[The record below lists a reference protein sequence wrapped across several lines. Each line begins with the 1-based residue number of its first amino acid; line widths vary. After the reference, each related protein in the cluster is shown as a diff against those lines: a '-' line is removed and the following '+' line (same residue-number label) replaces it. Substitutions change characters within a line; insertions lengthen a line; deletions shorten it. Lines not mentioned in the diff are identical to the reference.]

1 MPALRHHHQ
10 LGTPPPLPKH
20 LPRLRTHPQ
29 NQARRMSAKDR
40 RLYARFDI
48 GMDEHPKVAL
58 LSDAAFRALI
68 ESTMYARRQLT
79 DGFLDGRIVG
89 KKWGA
94 DVAEELTHNDPDK
107 PSWSKVTGGYQIHDF
122 GEHQTTTTDIAAKRE
137 AGRAGGLAKA
147 KQKASTFVAPAKH
160 VPGVVL
166 SKPLAK
172 TETETETLT
181 TDVVS
186 GGAHASGDPGQ
197 MGSRIPANFTADAS
211 MIRWAQDNAPN
222 VNLKLST
229 QKFKSYH
236 RSVAGRA
243 QFKTDWT
250 AAWEAWLLS
259 DQQRA
264 LDRPQQFKTAAEKN
278 LEAGAKLHQLYTTQD
293 QQQAIEGTS

>member
-1 MPALRHHHQ
+1 
-10 LGTPPPLPKH
+10 
-20 LPRLRTHPQ
+20 
-29 NQARRMSAKDR
+29 
-40 RLYARFDI
+40 
-48 GMDEHPKVAL
+48 MDEHPKIAL

-89 KKWGA
+89 KRWGA
-94 DVAEELTHNDPDK
+94 DVAEELTNNDPDK

-122 GEHQTTTTDIAAKRE
+122 DEHQTTNADIEAKRE

-147 KQKASTFVAPAKH
+147 KQKASTPVAPAKH
-160 VPGVVL
+160 VPGVML
-166 SKPLAK
+166 SNCLAK

-186 GGAHASGDPGQ
+186 GGAHASDEHGQ
-197 MGSRIPANFTADAS
+197 MGTRIPANFTTTGQ
-211 MIRWAQDNAPN
+211 MIRWAQDNTPN
-222 VNLKLST
+222 VNVKLST
-229 QKFKSYH
+229 QKFKSHY
-236 RSVAGRA
+236 RSVAGKA
-243 QFKTDWT
+243 QFRTDWV

-278 LEAGAKLHQLYTTQD
+278 LEAGAKLHQLYVAQASE
-293 QQQAIEGTS
+293 QQAIEGTP